1 MRIFRAT
8 AGLSAVLLSW
18 PAAVFAANFVV
29 LRPAANLH
37 AAPNADAEVVSQA
50 IYGTNL
56 EVVENN
62 NNWSRVRT
70 ADDYLGWVHKALVTR
85 ADNRYG
91 EGKRT
96 AKVTSLF
103 ASLYRETSVTKHMP
117 LITVP
122 FETRL
127 EVTGSSVVDNEKWLQ
142 LILPDGKAAW
152 MLEGDA
158 TLIPEKLTVR
168 GMVELSRQFL
178 GLPYLWGGT
187 STFGFDCSGFTQML
201 ERQRGLMMPRDAS
214 MQATWSGST
223 PVGRVELRAGDLLY
237 FGSADKKVNHT
248 GMYLGNGEFI
258 NATRHLKPVVQICKL
273 SDPHWSRSFVTARR
287 VK

>member
-1 MRIFRAT
+1 MKLFRAT
-8 AGLSAVLLSW
+8 TYLSAALLPW
-18 PAAVFAANFVV
+18 PAVLCAANFVV

-56 EVVENN
+56 EVLENK
-62 NNWSRVRT
+62 NNWSRVRM
-70 ADDYLGWVHKALVTR
+70 ADEYTGWIHKALVLRSDTR
-85 ADNRYG
+85 YA

-103 ASLYRETSVTKHMP
+103 ASLYREASVTKHMP
-117 LITVP
+117 VITVP

-127 EVTGSSVVDNEKWLQ
+127 DVAGDSVVDGENWLQ
-142 LILPDGKAAW
+142 VNLPDGKAAW
-152 MLEGDA
+152 MLGGDA
-158 TLIPEKLTVR
+158 TLNAEKLSVR
-168 GMVELSRQFL
+168 GIVELSKQFL

-201 ERQRGLMMPRDAS
+201 ERQRGITMPRDAS
-214 MQATWSGST
+214 LQAAWDGSA
-223 PVGRVELRAGDLLY
+223 PVERAALRAGDLLY
-237 FGSADKKVNHT
+237 FGADKKVNHT
-248 GMYLGNGEFI
+248 GLYLGNGEFI

-273 SDPHWSRSFVTARR
+273 ADPHWSKAFVTARR